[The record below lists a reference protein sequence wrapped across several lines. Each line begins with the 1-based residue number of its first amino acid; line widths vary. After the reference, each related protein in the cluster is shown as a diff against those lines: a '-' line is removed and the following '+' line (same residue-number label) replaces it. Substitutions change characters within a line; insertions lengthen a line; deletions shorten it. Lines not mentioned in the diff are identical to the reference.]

1 MGGLVESPT
10 NNNDN
15 EKITNNKYQVGK
27 VNQK

>member
-1 MGGLVESPT
+1 MGGLVGFPS